1 MRRRKKMKT
10 FYNYDVVLTIVE
22 YVFICKECGK
32 RFAVKKEDK
41 KHICGRCGEVYYI
54 NLED

>member
-1 MRRRKKMKT
+1 
-10 FYNYDVVLTIVE
+10 VVLTIVE